1 MIRLKKYILPYW
13 KSILFAIIMVVVVA
27 AADLSLPDLLSQI
40 INIGIQQRGIQSAAP
55 DALSPETMQSLQALQ
70 SPEEQAALLTFY
82 ELVDPGTPQAKEKLT
97 QVPALA
103 NEAVFV
109 LKPINE
115 AQKAELED
123 LIAKPLVFIQSLNMI
138 QSNPEQAKNILGENF
153 PLQNLTIP
161 EGARLDQ
168 ILQTMPEAQ
177 RVKMLDSVNQHL
189 SALEG
194 TILGQLTIGA
204 ITVEYDRLGIDT
216 QQTQTRYILNT
227 GLKMVAVAVIALV
240 ASLTVS
246 FFASRTAAGVAR
258 DVRSAI
264 FSKVENFSHAEF
276 EKFSTAT
283 LITRTTNDVTQI
295 QMVVFMI
302 IRMFIQA
309 PLIGT
314 LGIIYA
320 LEKSPSMWWTIALVV
335 ILLLIIIVTIF
346 TLVLPKF
353 KIIQE
358 LVDRLNL
365 VMRENLSGMLVVR
378 AFNKQRFEEERFDKA
393 NLDNTNNQIFIGR
406 AMAFVFPMMNLVML
420 GGQVLII
427 WIGARWVAQ
436 SAIQVGDLIA
446 FMQYSMQIFFSF
458 TQLSMLFIFIP
469 RAAVSG
475 GRIADVLET
484 EVSIVDPAQP
494 VILSEPV
501 RGVVEFHD
509 VDFRYPDAEEDV
521 LHDITFRAEPGQTTA
536 IIGSTG
542 SGKSTMINL
551 LPRFFDVTKGK
562 ITIDGVDVRELSQS
576 DLRDQIAYAPQK
588 GLLFSGDV
596 ESNMRVGK
604 PDASEEEM
612 RQAISSAQAANF
624 VFDEDEGLAME
635 IAQGGTNVSG
645 GQKQRLSI
653 ARALIKKSPIM
664 IFDDTFSALDFKTDA
679 ALRRELEHKL
689 GDKTILIVTQRVSTA
704 KNSDQILVLNNG
716 QLVGKG
722 KHQELMQSCQT
733 YREIAS
739 SQLSEEELA

>member
-13 KSILFAIIMVVVVA
+13 KNILFAAIMVIVVA

-40 INIGIQQRGIQSAAP
+40 INVGIQQRGIQSAVP
-55 DALSPETMQSLQALQ
+55 NALSVITMQDLQALQ
-70 SPEEQAALLTFY
+70 TQEEHARLLSFY
-82 ELVDPGTPQAKEKLT
+82 ELIEPGTPLAEEKASEISSLEK
-97 QVPALA
+97 
-103 NEAVFV
+103 EAVYL
-109 LKPINE
+109 LKPTDE
-115 AQKAELED
+115 TQKNELED

-138 QSNPEQAKNILGENF
+138 QSNPEQARSMLGENF
-153 PLQNLTIP
+153 PLQDLQLP
-161 EGARLDQ
+161 EGARLEQ
-168 ILQTMPEAQ
+168 ILQAIPESQ
-177 RVKMLDSVNQHL
+177 RATMLDSVYQHL
-189 SALEG
+189 STLEG
-194 TILGQLTIGA
+194 TILRQLTIGA
-204 ITVEYDRLGIDT
+204 VTVEYDRLGIDT
-216 QQTQTRYILNT
+216 QQTQTRYILST
-227 GLKMVAVAVIALV
+227 GMKMVGVAFVALI

-246 FFASRTAAGVAR
+246 FFASRTAAGIAR

-276 EKFSTAT
+276 EKFSTAS
-283 LITRTTNDVTQI
+283 LITRTTNDITQI
-295 QMVVFMI
+295 QMVTFMI
-302 IRMFIQA
+302 IRMALQA

-320 LEKSPSMWWTIALVV
+320 LEKSPGMWWTIALVV
-335 ILLLIIIVTIF
+335 VLLLIVIITIF
-346 TLVLPKF
+346 SLVLPKF
-353 KIIQE
+353 KIIQQ

-393 NLDNTNNQIFIGR
+393 NLENTNNQIFIGR
-406 AMAFVFPMMNLVML
+406 SMAFVFPMMNLVML

-427 WIGARWVAQ
+427 WIGSRWVAQ

-484 EVSIVDPAQP
+484 DVSIVDPAQP
-494 VILSEPV
+494 ETFSEPV

-542 SGKSTMINL
+542 SGKSTMVNL

-562 ITIDGVDVRELSQS
+562 ITIDGVDVRDLSQVE
-576 DLRDQIAYAPQK
+576 LREQIAYAPQK

-596 ESNMRVGK
+596 ESNLRIGK
-604 PDASEEEM
+604 PDANEEEM
-612 RQAISSAQAANF
+612 RQAISSAQAADF
-624 VFDEDEGLAME
+624 VFNEGEGLAME
-635 IAQGGTNVSG
+635 IAQGGSNVSG

-679 ALRRELEHKL
+679 ALRRELEQKL
-689 GDKTILIVTQRVSTA
+689 GDRTILVVTQRVSTA

-716 QLVGKG
+716 RLVGKG
-722 KHQELMQSCQT
+722 KHHELMQSCKT
-733 YREIAS
+733 YQEIAS

>member
-13 KSILFAIIMVVVVA
+13 KNILFAAIMVIVVA

-40 INIGIQQRGIQSAAP
+40 INVGIQQRGIQSAVP
-55 DALSPETMQSLQALQ
+55 DALSVKTMQDLQALQ
-70 SPEEQAALLTFY
+70 TQEDHARLLAFY
-82 ELVDPGTPQAKEKLT
+82 ELVEPDTPLAEEKASEISSLER
-97 QVPALA
+97 
-103 NEAVFV
+103 EAVYL
-109 LKPINE
+109 LKPTDE
-115 AQKAELED
+115 TQKNELED

-138 QSNPEQAKNILGENF
+138 QSNPEQARSMLGENF
-153 PLQNLTIP
+153 PLQDLQLP
-161 EGARLDQ
+161 EGARLEQ
-168 ILQTMPEAQ
+168 ILQAIPESQ
-177 RVKMLDSVNQHL
+177 RAAMLDSVYQHL
-189 SALEG
+189 STLEG
-194 TILGQLTIGA
+194 TILRQLTIGA
-204 ITVEYDRLGIDT
+204 VTVEYDRLGIDT
-216 QQTQTRYILNT
+216 QQTQTRYILST
-227 GLKMVAVAVIALV
+227 GVKMVGVAFVALI

-246 FFASRTAAGVAR
+246 FFASRTAAGIAR

-276 EKFSTAT
+276 EKFSTAS
-283 LITRTTNDVTQI
+283 LITRTTNDITQI
-295 QMVVFMI
+295 QMVTFMI
-302 IRMFIQA
+302 IRMALQA

-320 LEKSPSMWWTIALVV
+320 LEKSPGMWWTIALVV
-335 ILLLIIIVTIF
+335 VLLLIVIITIF
-346 TLVLPKF
+346 SLVLPKF
-353 KIIQE
+353 KIIQQ

-393 NLDNTNNQIFIGR
+393 NLENTNNQIFIGR
-406 AMAFVFPMMNLVML
+406 SMAFVFPMMNLVML

-427 WIGARWVAQ
+427 WIGSRWVAQ

-484 EVSIVDPAQP
+484 DVSIVDPAQP
-494 VILSEPV
+494 ETFSEPV

-521 LHDITFRAEPGQTTA
+521 LHDISFRAEPGQTTA

-542 SGKSTMINL
+542 SGKSTMVNL

-562 ITIDGVDVRELSQS
+562 ITIDGVDVRDLSQVE
-576 DLRDQIAYAPQK
+576 LREQIAYAPQK

-596 ESNMRVGK
+596 ESNLRVGK

-612 RQAISSAQAANF
+612 RQAINSAQAADF
-624 VFDEDEGLAME
+624 VFNEGEGLAME
-635 IAQGGTNVSG
+635 IAQGGSNVSG

-679 ALRRELEHKL
+679 ALRRELEQKL
-689 GDKTILIVTQRVSTA
+689 GDRTILVVTQRVSTA

-716 QLVGKG
+716 RLVGKG
-722 KHQELMQSCQT
+722 KHHELMQSCKT
-733 YREIAS
+733 YQEIAS

>member
-13 KSILFAIIMVVVVA
+13 KNILFAAIMVIVVA

-40 INIGIQQRGIQSAAP
+40 INVGIQQRGIQSAVP
-55 DALSPETMQSLQALQ
+55 NALSVITMQDLQALQ
-70 SPEEQAALLTFY
+70 TQEEHARLLSFY
-82 ELVDPGTPQAKEKLT
+82 ELIEPGTPLAEEKASEISSLEK
-97 QVPALA
+97 
-103 NEAVFV
+103 EAVYL
-109 LKPINE
+109 LKPTDE
-115 AQKAELED
+115 TQKNELED

-138 QSNPEQAKNILGENF
+138 QSNPEQARSMLGENF
-153 PLQNLTIP
+153 PLQDLQLP
-161 EGARLDQ
+161 EGARLEQ
-168 ILQTMPEAQ
+168 ILQAIPESQ
-177 RVKMLDSVNQHL
+177 RATMLDSVYQHL
-189 SALEG
+189 STLEG
-194 TILGQLTIGA
+194 TILRQLTIGA
-204 ITVEYDRLGIDT
+204 VTVEYDRLGIDT
-216 QQTQTRYILNT
+216 QQTQTRYILST
-227 GLKMVAVAVIALV
+227 GMKMVGVAFVALI

-246 FFASRTAAGVAR
+246 FFASRTAAGIAR

-276 EKFSTAT
+276 EKFSTAS
-283 LITRTTNDVTQI
+283 LITRTTNDITQI
-295 QMVVFMI
+295 QMVTFMI
-302 IRMFIQA
+302 IRMALQA

-320 LEKSPSMWWTIALVV
+320 LEKSPGMWWTIALVV
-335 ILLLIIIVTIF
+335 ILLLIIIITIF
-346 TLVLPKF
+346 SLVLPKF
-353 KIIQE
+353 KIIQQ

-393 NLDNTNNQIFIGR
+393 NLENTNNQIFIGR
-406 AMAFVFPMMNLVML
+406 SMAFVFPMMNLVML

-427 WIGARWVAQ
+427 WIGSRWVAQ

-484 EVSIVDPAQP
+484 DVSIVDPAQP
-494 VILSEPV
+494 ETFSEPV

-542 SGKSTMINL
+542 SGKSTMVNL

-562 ITIDGVDVRELSQS
+562 ITIDGVDVRDLSQVE
-576 DLRDQIAYAPQK
+576 LREQIAYAPQK

-596 ESNMRVGK
+596 ESNLRIVK
-604 PDASEEEM
+604 PDANEEEM
-612 RQAISSAQAANF
+612 RQAISSAQAADF
-624 VFDEDEGLAME
+624 VFNEGEGLAME
-635 IAQGGTNVSG
+635 IAQGGSNVSG

-679 ALRRELEHKL
+679 ALRRELEQKL
-689 GDKTILIVTQRVSTA
+689 GDRTILVVTQRVSTA

-716 QLVGKG
+716 RLVGKG
-722 KHQELMQSCQT
+722 KHHELMQSCKT
-733 YREIAS
+733 YQEIAS